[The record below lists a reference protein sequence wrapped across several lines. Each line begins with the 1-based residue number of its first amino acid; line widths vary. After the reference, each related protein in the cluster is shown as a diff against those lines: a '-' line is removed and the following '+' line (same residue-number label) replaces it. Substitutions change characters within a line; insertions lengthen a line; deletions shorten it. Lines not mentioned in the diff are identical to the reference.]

1 PLRPEADRFHRPL
14 RDAGPPPAP
23 QRRDAAGPRRDG
35 CRAPGNLPG
44 RPSRERYRARPAAVA
59 SSRFLVPPPRK
70 DGGEATRGIQQRGDG
85 QGGDMSEHTATV
97 AEETASG
104 KAVAEKKW
112 PVVNSH
118 NYWSPLEEIIV
129 GTSFH
134 LDYSEDLSFKLFFHQ
149 NLYNESLVM
158 LQHDPP
164 NTAFSGVKP
173 SNRLRDELQEDTEGF
188 IDILKQAGVNV
199 RRPQAVTEAL
209 EVKTPSWN
217 SIMGHG
223 LMSRD
228 LFIVIGNE
236 IIETPPMLRSRY
248 FEADL
253 YKELF
258 TEYFNA
264 GAKWTVVP
272 RSRLQDRNFDFSYV
286 LANGYKGEVPDD
298 PFFEIMFDG
307 AQIVRLGKDL
317 LFNCSNENH
326 RMGLRW
332 LQRHLGEE
340 YRVHEIGIADY
351 HVDSC
356 LIPLKPGTL
365 LLHKEVDTNA
375 LPAPLRKWDRVIC
388 DAPFPVNTPDT
399 GDESVP
405 LLASQNIGM
414 NVLSLNE
421 KEVVVQ

>member
-1 PLRPEADRFHRPL
+1 MP
-14 RDAGPPPAP
+14 
-23 QRRDAAGPRRDG
+23 
-35 CRAPGNLPG
+35 
-44 RPSRERYRARPAAVA
+44 
-59 SSRFLVPPPRK
+59 
-70 DGGEATRGIQQRGDG
+70 
-85 QGGDMSEHTATV
+85 EHTTVV

-104 KAVAEKKW
+104 KAAAEKKW

-149 NLYNESLVM
+149 NLYNESTLM

-164 NTAFSGVKP
+164 STAFSGVKP

-188 IDILKQAGVNV
+188 IDILKQAGVSV

-236 IIETPPMLRSRY
+236 IIETAPMLRSRY

-264 GAKWTVVP
+264 GAKWTVAP
-272 RSRLQDRNFDFSYV
+272 RSRLQDRNFDFCYV

-340 YRVHEIGIADY
+340 YRVHEIDIADY

-365 LLHKEVDTNA
+365 LLHKEVDTNK

-421 KEVVVQ
+421 REVVVQDIQVELIQSLEQAGFTPIPCRWRHGRTLGGGFHCVTLDIRRRSVLEDYFS